1 MAKQLMIY
9 DRAVPIS
16 SARHNDW
23 SVRQD
28 RNYAFAKDVNSVP
41 LLAAEFLAA
50 APHYAIVFAGDENN
64 VSPSVVL
71 GIDNNINAYV
81 AEDGSWTGEYIP
93 AFIRR
98 YPFVFARS
106 DDGATFTLCIDE
118 EFEGFNKDGVGER
131 LFDAEGNRTQ
141 FLESMLKFTQDY
153 QTLSDRTQRFCDRL
167 REHDLLEG
175 ARAQFTLPGG
185 QQAQLAGFFT
195 INRDKLKALPEEV
208 LREMLQT
215 DELELCYAHLHS
227 LQNLTPM
234 TRKVAETRVAAAA
247 PQAEEVEEPVEETA
261 DT

>member
-9 DRAVPIS
+9 DRAVPVS
-16 SARHNDW
+16 TDRHSDW

-28 RNYAFAKDVNSVP
+28 RNYSFVKEVNSVP

-64 VSPSVVL
+64 VSPSVIL
-71 GIDNNINAYV
+71 GINNNTNAYV
-81 AEDGSWTGEYIP
+81 SDEGAWTGDYIP

-118 EFEGFNKDGVGER
+118 EFEGFNKDGEGER
-131 LFDAEGNRTQ
+131 LFDTKGNRTQ

-167 REHDLLEG
+167 RENDLLEG

-185 QQAQLAGFFT
+185 QQAQLAGFYT
-195 INRDKLKALPEEV
+195 INRAKLKELPDDV
-208 LREMLQT
+208 LKEMFAT
-215 DELELCYAHLHS
+215 DELELCFAHLHS

-234 TRKVAETRVAAAA
+234 TRKVADAGASAAA
-247 PQAEEVEEPVEETA
+247 PVVEEEPAEEVDAET
-261 DT
+261 